1 MKYGINLYLWADD
14 MHDGLMPVL
23 EKLKK
28 IGYDGVEV
36 PIFDL
41 DPAKWTLWSR
51 RLDDLGLERT
61 ANTVIAPE
69 HKPSSADPAIREA
82 AYDHLRAVVDCCAT
96 VGSSILCGPHQ
107 VALGVFTGRGATD
120 EEWKRCVE
128 HLRRVAEYA
137 AGAGVVLAE
146 EVVNRF
152 ELYHVNTLD
161 QGIRLVDE
169 VGHPNCRLY
178 LDTFHAHI
186 EEKNTADAIRRA
198 RRCWLQRLAHSRGLR
213 QLPSESCSCHQN
225 LAAAVRQRGPAGGR
239 CARVSHREDKPPVT
253 LSDARHRPWI
263 LPGPDDRPGA
273 CRPEHPPVGPARGRS
288 DVHARHPSVD
298 RSSELEDPRR
308 AARQWWPEHPQ
319 GAFRRADRSRHRRR
333 GPAQRCRS
341 GRAGLHRRRS

>member
-14 MHDGLMPVL
+14 MHDRLMPVL

-41 DPAKWTLWSR
+41 DPAKWKLWSR

-69 HKPSSADPAIREA
+69 HNPLSADPAIREA

-169 VGHPNCRLY
+169 VGHPNCRLH

-198 RRCWLQRLAHSRGLR
+198 GDRIAHVHVSENDRGVPGTGSVAWDAAFGALGDVGYDGWLTVEAFGNF
-213 QLPSESCSCHQN
+213 LPN
-225 LAAAVRQRGPAGGR
+225 LAAATKIWRPLFDSEEQLA
-239 CARVSHREDKPPVT
+239 A
-253 LSDARHRPWI
+253 DA
-263 LPGPDDRPGA
+263 LA
-273 CRPEHPPVGPARGRS
+273 FLTEKTS
-288 DVHARHPSVD
+288 
-298 RSSELEDPRR
+298 RR
-308 AARQWWPEHPQ
+308 
-319 GAFRRADRSRHRRR
+319 
-333 GPAQRCRS
+333 
-341 GRAGLHRRRS
+341 

>member
-23 EKLKK
+23 EKLKR
-28 IGYDGVEV
+28 IGYHGVEV

-41 DPAKWTLWSR
+41 DQGKWKVWAR

-69 HKPSSADPAIREA
+69 HNPVSADRAIREA
-82 AYDHLRAVVDCCAT
+82 AYQHMQAVVDCCAT

-120 EEWKRCVE
+120 DEWKRSVE

-137 AGAGVVLAE
+137 SGPGVVLAE

-152 ELYHVNTLD
+152 ELYHLNTLD

-169 VGHPNCRLY
+169 VGHPNCRLH

-198 RRCWLQRLAHSRGLR
+198 GDRIAHVHISENDRGVPGTGSVAWDATFSALRDVGYDGWLTVEAFGNF
-213 QLPSESCSCHQN
+213 LPN
-225 LAAAVRQRGPAGGR
+225 LAAATKIWRPLFDSEEQLA
-239 CARVSHREDKPPVT
+239 AEAHAFLIDKT
-253 LSDARHRPWI
+253 
-263 LPGPDDRPGA
+263 
-273 CRPEHPPVGPARGRS
+273 ARG
-288 DVHARHPSVD
+288 
-298 RSSELEDPRR
+298 
-308 AARQWWPEHPQ
+308 
-319 GAFRRADRSRHRRR
+319 
-333 GPAQRCRS
+333 
-341 GRAGLHRRRS
+341 

>member
-28 IGYDGVEV
+28 MGYDGVEV

-41 DPAKWTLWSR
+41 DREKWKLWSR

-69 HKPSSADPAIREA
+69 HNPLSADKAVRAA
-82 AYDHLRAVVDCCAT
+82 AYEHMEAVVDCCAT
-96 VGSSILCGPHQ
+96 VGSAILCGPHQ

-120 EEWKRCVE
+120 DEWKRSVE

-137 AGAGVVLAE
+137 ATAGVVLAE

-152 ELYHVNTLD
+152 ELYHLNTLD

-169 VGHPNCRLY
+169 VGHPNCRLH

-198 RRCWLQRLAHSRGLR
+198 GDRIAHVHVSENDRGVPGSGSVAWDGTFDALREIGYDGWLTVEAFGNF
-213 QLPSESCSCHQN
+213 LPN
-225 LAAAVRQRGPAGGR
+225 LAAATKIWRPLFDTEEDLAVEALDFLKTKS
-239 CARVSHREDKPPVT
+239 ARR
-253 LSDARHRPWI
+253 
-263 LPGPDDRPGA
+263 
-273 CRPEHPPVGPARGRS
+273 
-288 DVHARHPSVD
+288 
-298 RSSELEDPRR
+298 
-308 AARQWWPEHPQ
+308 
-319 GAFRRADRSRHRRR
+319 
-333 GPAQRCRS
+333 
-341 GRAGLHRRRS
+341 

>member
-28 IGYDGVEV
+28 IGYDGVEL

-41 DPAKWTLWSR
+41 DHKKWKLWAK

-69 HKPSSADPAIREA
+69 HNPVSADPKIRDA
-82 AYDHLRAVVDCCAT
+82 AYEHLRAVVDCCAA

-107 VALGVFTGRGATD
+107 VALGVFTGKGATED
-120 EEWKRCVE
+120 EWKRSVE

-137 AGAGVVLAE
+137 AGPGVVLAE

-152 ELYHVNTLD
+152 ELYHLNTLD

-169 VGHPNCRLY
+169 VDHPNCRIH

-186 EEKNTADAIRRA
+186 EEKNTAAAIRRA
-198 RRCWLQRLAHSRGLR
+198 GGRIAHVHISENDRGVPGTGSVAWDATFDALRDVGYDGWLTVEAFGNF
-213 QLPSESCSCHQN
+213 LPN
-225 LAAAVRQRGPAGGR
+225 LAAATKIWRPLFDSEEQLA
-239 CARVSHREDKPPVT
+239 ADAYAFMKDKLAHR
-253 LSDARHRPWI
+253 
-263 LPGPDDRPGA
+263 
-273 CRPEHPPVGPARGRS
+273 
-288 DVHARHPSVD
+288 
-298 RSSELEDPRR
+298 
-308 AARQWWPEHPQ
+308 
-319 GAFRRADRSRHRRR
+319 
-333 GPAQRCRS
+333 
-341 GRAGLHRRRS
+341 

>member
-14 MHDGLMPVL
+14 MRDGLMPVL

-28 IGYDGVEV
+28 VGYDGVEV

-41 DPAKWTLWSR
+41 DLAKWKLWAK

-69 HKPSSADPAIREA
+69 HNPLSADPKIRDA
-82 AYDHLRAVVDCCAT
+82 AYQHMRGVVDACAA

-107 VALGVFTGRGATD
+107 VALGVFTGKGATE
-120 EEWKRCVE
+120 EEWKRSVD

-137 AGAGVVLAE
+137 AGQGVVLAE

-169 VGHPNCRLY
+169 VGHPNCRIH

-198 RRCWLQRLAHSRGLR
+198 GSRIAHVHISENDRGVPGSGSVAWDATFGALGDIHYDGWLTVEAFGNF
-213 QLPSESCSCHQN
+213 LPN
-225 LAAAVRQRGPAGGR
+225 LAAATKIWRPLFDSEEQLA
-239 CARVSHREDKPPVT
+239 A
-253 LSDARHRPWI
+253 DALKFLTEKTSR
-263 LPGPDDRPGA
+263 
-273 CRPEHPPVGPARGRS
+273 
-288 DVHARHPSVD
+288 
-298 RSSELEDPRR
+298 
-308 AARQWWPEHPQ
+308 
-319 GAFRRADRSRHRRR
+319 RSR
-333 GPAQRCRS
+333 
-341 GRAGLHRRRS
+341 

>member
-28 IGYDGVEV
+28 MGYDGVEV

-41 DPAKWTLWSR
+41 DLAKWRLWAK

-69 HKPSSADPAIREA
+69 HNPLSADPKIRDA
-82 AYDHLRAVVDCCAT
+82 AYQHMRGVVDACAA

-107 VALGVFTGRGATD
+107 VALGVFTGKGATE
-120 EEWKRCVE
+120 EEWKRSVD
-128 HLRRVAEYA
+128 HLRRVSEYA
-137 AGAGVVLAE
+137 SGQGVVLAE

-161 QGIRLVDE
+161 QGVRLVDE
-169 VGHPNCRLY
+169 VGHPNCRIH

-198 RRCWLQRLAHSRGLR
+198 GSRIAHVHISENDRGVPGSGSVAWDATFGALGDIHYDGWLTVEAFGNF
-213 QLPSESCSCHQN
+213 LPN
-225 LAAAVRQRGPAGGR
+225 LAAATKIWRPLFDSEEQLA
-239 CARVSHREDKPPVT
+239 A
-253 LSDARHRPWI
+253 DALKFLTEKTSR
-263 LPGPDDRPGA
+263 
-273 CRPEHPPVGPARGRS
+273 
-288 DVHARHPSVD
+288 
-298 RSSELEDPRR
+298 
-308 AARQWWPEHPQ
+308 
-319 GAFRRADRSRHRRR
+319 RSR
-333 GPAQRCRS
+333 
-341 GRAGLHRRRS
+341 

>member
-28 IGYDGVEV
+28 IGFDGVEV

-41 DPAKWTLWSR
+41 DRAKWRLWSK

-69 HKPSSADPAIREA
+69 HNPLSDDPAIREA
-82 AYDHLRAVVDCCAT
+82 AYEHLKALIDCCAT

-107 VALGVFTGRGATD
+107 VALGLFTGKGATD
-120 EEWKRCVE
+120 DEWKRSVE
-128 HLRRVAEYA
+128 HLRRAAEHA

-152 ELYHVNTLD
+152 ELYHLNTLD

-169 VGHPNCRLY
+169 VGHANCRLH

-198 RRCWLQRLAHSRGLR
+198 GSRIAHVHISENDRGVPGTGSVAWDATFDALRDVGYDGWLTVEAFGNF
-213 QLPSESCSCHQN
+213 LPN
-225 LAAAVRQRGPAGGR
+225 LAAATKIWRPLFESEEQLAKD
-239 CARVSHREDKPPVT
+239 AHT
-253 LSDARHRPWI
+253 FLSAK
-263 LPGPDDRPGA
+263 A
-273 CRPEHPPVGPARGRS
+273 
-288 DVHARHPSVD
+288 
-298 RSSELEDPRR
+298 
-308 AARQWWPEHPQ
+308 
-319 GAFRRADRSRHRRR
+319 SR
-333 GPAQRCRS
+333 
-341 GRAGLHRRRS
+341 

>member
-28 IGYDGVEV
+28 MGYDGVEV

-41 DPAKWTLWSR
+41 DLAKWKLWAK

-69 HKPSSADPAIREA
+69 HNPLSADPKIRDA
-82 AYDHLRAVVDCCAT
+82 AYQHMRGVVDACAA
-96 VGSSILCGPHQ
+96 VGSPILCGPHQ
-107 VALGVFTGRGATD
+107 VALGVFTGKGATE
-120 EEWKRCVE
+120 EEWKRSVD

-137 AGAGVVLAE
+137 AGQDVVLAE

-161 QGIRLVDE
+161 QGVRLVDE
-169 VGHPNCRLY
+169 VGHPNCRIH

-198 RRCWLQRLAHSRGLR
+198 GSRIAHVHISENDRGVPGTGSVAWDATFGALGDIGYDGWLTVEAFGNF
-213 QLPSESCSCHQN
+213 LPN
-225 LAAAVRQRGPAGGR
+225 LAAAT
-239 CARVSHREDKPPVT
+239 KIW
-253 LSDARHRPWI
+253 RP
-263 LPGPDDRPGA
+263 LFD
-273 CRPEHPPVGPARGRS
+273 
-288 DVHARHPSVD
+288 
-298 RSSELEDPRR
+298 SEEQL
-308 AARQWWPEHPQ
+308 AADSL
-319 GAFRRADRSRHRRR
+319 AFLTAKTGRRR
-333 GPAQRCRS
+333 R
-341 GRAGLHRRRS
+341 